1 MEYLKCP
8 VCGKETP
15 SILSR
20 CKHCGERLQNVAAEP
35 EIVVAPKLRNGFIS
49 FYLWFGIVV
58 NSLIGIVYF
67 VTIFTSKGLWTA
79 YDPMSSRIYG
89 FASSFILV
97 AGYFSLLKWKKFGF
111 YVLAAMAV
119 LSLGINLV
127 TGTNADLGTFGPIVS
142 LMILFA
148 VLQLKKNGKSCWEQ
162 LS

>member
-1 MEYLKCP
+1 M
-8 VCGKETP
+8 
-15 SILSR
+15 
-20 CKHCGERLQNVAAEP
+20 AAEP

-58 NSLIGIVYF
+58 NSLIGIAYF
-67 VTIFTSKGLWTA
+67 VTIFTSKTA

-127 TGTNADLGTFGPIVS
+127 TDTNADLGTFGPIVS

-148 VLQLKKNGKSCWEQ
+148 VLQLKKNRKSCWEQ